1 MILTYTARAE
11 DAGRKVYSVLRREMR
26 ISQTLA
32 RRLKR
37 CGAIEVDGKAVF
49 ADYVLSPGDV
59 VRVDVLAGEESSGN
73 VPERG
78 AIEILFENEGLL
90 AVNKPAGLITHPSF
104 ARYTGTLANFVAG
117 YLKEKGE
124 GETCHAV
131 NRLDRDTS
139 GVVLFAKNG
148 YMKALASEA
157 LLREDARKEYR
168 ALVCGVPEPLCGT
181 VDKPIKRLRERDM
194 LRVTAADGQRAV
206 THYETLR
213 VYRLGEKRVS
223 LLRLQLETGRTH
235 QIRVHLL
242 DIGTPILGDGLYY
255 TDESRAL
262 SNALGAAAQ
271 ALHASCLRFTEPL
284 SGECL
289 AICAPEPP
297 AFSEICRRMQQ
308 VWPETAP

>member
-1 MILTYTARAE
+1 VVLTYTAREE

-26 ISQTLA
+26 ISQSLA

-37 CGAIEVDGKAVF
+37 CGAIEVGGRAVF
-49 ADYVLSPGDV
+49 ADYALSPGDV
-59 VRVDVLAGEESSGN
+59 LRVDVTAGEEPSGN

-78 AIEILFENEGLL
+78 ELEVLFENDGLL

-157 LLREDARKEYR
+157 LAGEGAQKEYR
-168 ALVCGVPEPLCGT
+168 ALVSGVPEPLCGT
-181 VDKPIKRLRERDM
+181 VDRPIKRLRERDM

-206 THYETLR
+206 THYETLGVRR
-213 VYRLGEKRVS
+213 VGEKSVS
-223 LLRLQLETGRTH
+223 LLRLKLETGRTH
-235 QIRVHLL
+235 QIRVHML
-242 DIGTPILGDGLYY
+242 DIGTPVLGDGLYF
-255 TDESRAL
+255 TDVSRAL
-262 SNALGAAAQ
+262 SDELGIITQ
-271 ALHASCLRFTEPL
+271 ALHAASLRFTEPL
-284 SGECL
+284 SGEV
-289 AICAPEPP
+289 IEIIAPEPP
-297 AFSEICRRMQQ
+297 VFQEMRRGMQS
-308 VWPETAP
+308 V